1 MRLDQFLVTVHIL
14 AAATWI
20 GVALAL
26 QVIARRMDV
35 STDPAVTDRFAQD
48 AETIGKTLLG
58 PAAAMLMVSGVILVA
73 HEHLG
78 WTRAWILTGLVAV
91 AIAGAVG
98 GTFLIP
104 EGRRIAELARTPG
117 HDPDEVRRRAARRF
131 LIARVDLVVL
141 IVGVADMVF
150 RPGR

>member
-1 MRLDQFLVTVHIL
+1 VRLDQFLVTVHIL

-20 GVALAL
+20 GAALAL
-26 QVIARRMDV
+26 QVIARRMDA

-48 AETIGKTLLG
+48 AEMIGKALFG
-58 PAAAMLMVSGVILVA
+58 PAAPLLVLSGVALVA
-73 HEHLG
+73 HEHVG
-78 WTRAWILTGLVAV
+78 WTRPWILTGLVAV
-91 AIAGAVG
+91 AFAGGVG

-104 EGRRIAELARTPG
+104 EARRIAELARTPG

-131 LIARVDLVVL
+131 LIARVDLVLL